1 VIWGDWIGSI
11 DMTTVGRTGQREST
25 RGRRRGRHSRKK
37 SRKAQWVSVAALA
50 VLGTVMVM
58 HPEVIGRRSLAADV
72 TAEAELPAVK
82 TPISTPTAVPTP
94 TQKFTMPLRPAPIL
108 TRQPK
113 AAKPN
118 VTVSSGRLAVVPG
131 SNKASGVREK
141 LTYRVEIEQGL
152 SVNGAAVAAIIHKT
166 LTDPRGWQAIH
177 PVSFERTDKVD
188 ADLRII
194 LATPTLTD
202 KLCLPLDTG
211 GEVSCRVEDR
221 VVLNAKRWMYAIPAY
236 GGNVALYR
244 NYLVNHEVGH
254 ALGHGHSTCTTP
266 NTPAPVMMQQT
277 KGLAGCLPNAWPTIK
292 AT

>member
-1 VIWGDWIGSI
+1 
-11 DMTTVGRTGQREST
+11 MTTRRTGERANAPA
-25 RGRRRGRHSRKK
+25 RKRRDGRHSRKK
-37 SRKAQWVSVAALA
+37 SRKAQWFSVTALA
-50 VLGTVMVM
+50 VLGTVMVA
-58 HPEVIGRRSLAADV
+58 HPDAINRRSLAADV
-72 TAEAELPAVK
+72 MAGAELPVVEAPVV
-82 TPISTPTAVPTP
+82 TPTPVPTP
-94 TQKFTMPLRPAPIL
+94 TQKFTMPLRPAPTL

-113 AAKPN
+113 ASKPN
-118 VTVSSGRLAVVPG
+118 VTASTGRLAVVPG
-131 SNKASGVREK
+131 SNKASGVRDK

-152 SVNGAAVAAIIHKT
+152 SVNGAAVAANIHKT

-177 PVSFERTDKVD
+177 PVNFERTDKGD

-202 KLCLPLDTG
+202 KLCLPLATG

-254 ALGHGHSTCTTP
+254 ALGHGHSTCTKA